1 MEEQIKYVQKQLE
14 EKDRLV
20 LEMGQQQEKMQEVMN
35 TKKMLE

>member
-1 MEEQIKYVQKQLE
+1 MEEQIKYVQEQLE

>member
-14 EKDRLV
+14 EKDRLI